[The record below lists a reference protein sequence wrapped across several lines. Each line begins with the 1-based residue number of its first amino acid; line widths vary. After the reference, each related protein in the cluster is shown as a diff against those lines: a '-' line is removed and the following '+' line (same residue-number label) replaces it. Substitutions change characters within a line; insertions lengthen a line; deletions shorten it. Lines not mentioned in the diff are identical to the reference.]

1 MTIETMRAWEALKG
15 YIFNYFEQRNWIARK
30 KERRRGGKVEDENK
44 KEKRLRRKGK
54 GQKREKKGDF
64 TVARLANKLLREI
77 KIHISVHRKNEKERR
92 SKRPQPHPIR
102 LAYA

>member
-54 GQKREKKGDF
+54 GQKREKK
-64 TVARLANKLLREI
+64 R
-77 KIHISVHRKNEKERR
+77 
-92 SKRPQPHPIR
+92 
-102 LAYA
+102 

>member
-1 MTIETMRAWEALKG
+1 MKG

-54 GQKREKKGDF
+54 GQKRGKKKVILRWLGWPISF
-64 TVARLANKLLREI
+64 YVRLKFILVYIERMRKREGAKGLNRI
-77 KIHISVHRKNEKERR
+77 LFGSLTLKT
-92 SKRPQPHPIR
+92 
-102 LAYA
+102 

>member
-1 MTIETMRAWEALKG
+1 MKI
-15 YIFNYFEQRNWIARK
+15 K
-30 KERRRGGKVEDENK
+30 KKKDLDERE
-44 KEKRLRRKGK
+44 KGK
-54 GQKREKKGDF
+54 RGKKKGDF